1 MKKMGYI
8 GVVATMGATMLM
20 AYSLMNKSTK
30 KKADMLVNDM
40 LLKTDNLIKGK

>member
-8 GVVATMGATMLM
+8 GIIAATGATALM
-20 AYSLMNKSTK
+20 AYSLMNKATK

-40 LLKTDNLIKGK
+40 ITKTDNFIKGK